1 MDGLMM
7 EYPLTLTAMLRRTES
22 MFGHKEI
29 VSRRADRTI
38 ERSSYARA
46 LKRARKL
53 GSALD
58 QLGIGRGDRVATL
71 CWNHLRHLEAYF
83 GVPCSGAV
91 LHTLN
96 LRLHIDELAYIA
108 SHAGDVALIVDHALA
123 PLAEQLRSRV
133 PFRHLIVVRETN
145 EAPLPE
151 RAIDYEALIE
161 SGHPLY
167 EYPDLAESEAA
178 MMCYTSGTT
187 GRPKGV
193 LYSHRSLC
201 LHTLGTLISD
211 VTGIVERDTT
221 LAVVPMFHANAWGIP
236 FTSAVSGARQVL
248 PGPHLDAPSLVELF
262 ERERVTMAAGVPTIW
277 LGILQYLDANP
288 TRHDLSALRRM
299 LVGGAAVPE
308 ALIRAF
314 QDRHG
319 LSIQQGWGMTETS
332 PVGSVSKVTS
342 DLEDA
347 PSDVQFAYRAKAGL
361 PLPFVEIR
369 ARRDEGDLAPWN
381 GETMGEL
388 EVRGPWVA
396 RAYYNSPESADRF
409 TADGWFRTGDIVSI
423 DARGCITIQDRAKD
437 LVKSGGEWISSVALE
452 STLMSHPD
460 VAEAVV
466 IAVPHVKWDERP
478 VAVIVPRPGRTP
490 TLESVRAHLA
500 PHFAKWWLPDDVVVV
515 DSIPRSGTGKYM
527 KSVLRERFKHVL
539 GSPAPVPNA
548 TSGLSAAGGVA
559 ATPPATGP
567 A

>member
-7 EYPLTLTAMLRRTES
+7 DYPLTITAMLRRTES

-29 VSRRADRTI
+29 VSRRADRSV
-38 ERSSYARA
+38 ERSNYATA
-46 LKRARKL
+46 LGRARRL
-53 GSALD
+53 ASALET
-58 QLGIGRGDRVATL
+58 LGVGRGDRVATL

-96 LRLHIDELAYIA
+96 IRLHPDELSYIA
-108 SHAGDVALIVDHALA
+108 THAGDVALIVDQSLV
-123 PLAEQLRSRV
+123 PLAEQLRRQV
-133 PFRHLIVVRETN
+133 AFQHVIVVREDEN
-145 EAPLPE
+145 APLPE
-151 RAIDYEALIE
+151 GALDYEALIA
-161 SGHPLY
+161 SGDPSY
-167 EYPDLAESEAA
+167 RYPELPESEAA

-193 LYSHRSLC
+193 LYSHRSVC

-211 VTGIVERDTT
+211 VTGITERDTV
-221 LAVVPMFHANAWGIP
+221 LAVVPMFHANAWGMP
-236 FTSAVSGARQVL
+236 FTSAVSGARQVM
-248 PGPHLDAPSLVELF
+248 PGPQLDPASLDELF

-288 TRHDLSALRRM
+288 TKHDLTPLKRM

-308 ALIRAF
+308 PLIRAF

-319 LSIQQGWGMTETS
+319 LQIQQGWGMTETS

-342 DLEDA
+342 DLENA

-369 ARRDEGDLAPWN
+369 ARRDDGELAAWDGD
-381 GETMGEL
+381 TMGEL

-396 RAYYNSPESADRF
+396 RGYYNSPESADRF
-409 TADGWFRTGDIVSI
+409 TDDGWFKTGDIVSI
-423 DARGCITIQDRAKD
+423 DPRGCITIQDRSKD

-452 STLMSHPD
+452 GALLAHPD
-460 VAEAVV
+460 IAEAVV
-466 IAVPHVKWDERP
+466 IAVPHAKWDERP
-478 VAVIVPRPGRTP
+478 VAVVVPRAGRTP

-500 PHFAKWWLPDDVVVV
+500 PNFAKWWLPDDVILV
-515 DSIPRSGTGKYM
+515 DSIPRSGTGKYL
-527 KSVLRERFKHVL
+527 KSTLRDRFKGHL
-539 GSPAPVPNA
+539 A
-548 TSGLSAAGGVA
+548 TRSDAQADQTMQQRA
-559 ATPPATGP
+559 
-567 A
+567 

>member
-7 EYPLTLTAMLRRTES
+7 DYALTITAMLRRTES

-29 VSRRADRTI
+29 VSRRPDRTI
-38 ERSSYARA
+38 ERSTYAAA
-46 LKRARKL
+46 LSRARRL
-53 GSALD
+53 ASAL
-58 QLGIGRGDRVATL
+58 QRLGVGRGDRVATL

-96 LRLHIDELAYIA
+96 IRLHIDELSYIA
-108 SHAGDVALIVDHALA
+108 AHAGDVAVIVDQSLL
-123 PLAEQLRSRV
+123 PLAEQLKRNV
-133 PFRHLIVVRETN
+133 GFRHMIVVRDN
-145 EAPLPE
+145 SDAPLPE
-151 RAIDYEALIE
+151 GAIDYEALIA
-161 SGHPLY
+161 SGDPSY
-167 EYPDLAESEAA
+167 EYPELPESDAA

-193 LYSHRSLC
+193 LYSHRSVC
-201 LHTLGTLISD
+201 LHTLGTLIAD
-211 VTGIVERDTT
+211 VTGITERDTV

-236 FTSAVSGARQVL
+236 FTAAVSGARQVM
-248 PGPHLDAPSLVELF
+248 PGPHLDAASLVDLF

-288 TRHDLSALRRM
+288 TKHDLTPLRRM

-308 ALIRAF
+308 PLIRAF

-319 LSIQQGWGMTETS
+319 MYIQQGWGMTETS

-342 DLEDA
+342 ELENASSDA
-347 PSDVQFAYRAKAGL
+347 QFAYRAKAGL

-369 ARRDEGDLAPWN
+369 ARRDDGELAAWD

-396 RAYYNSPESADRF
+396 RAYYNSPDSADRF
-409 TADGWFRTGDIVSI
+409 TDDGWFRTGDIVSI
-423 DARGCITIQDRAKD
+423 DSRGCITIQDRSKD

-452 STLMSHPD
+452 GALLSHQD

-466 IAVPHVKWDERP
+466 IAVPHEKWDERP
-478 VAVIVPRPGRTP
+478 VAVIVPRAGRAP
-490 TLESVRAHLA
+490 TLESVREHLA
-500 PHFAKWWLPDDVVVV
+500 PHFAKWWLPDDVILVE
-515 DSIPRSGTGKYM
+515 SIPRSGTGKYL
-527 KSVLRERFKHVL
+527 KSVLRERCRSHL
-539 GSPAPVPNA
+539 ATAPA
-548 TSGLSAAGGVA
+548 GAAQSQDA
-559 ATPPATGP
+559 
-567 A
+567 

>member
-7 EYPLTLTAMLRRTES
+7 DFPLTITAMLRRTES
-22 MFGHKEI
+22 MFGHKEL

-38 ERSSYARA
+38 ERSDYGQA
-46 LKRARKL
+46 LGRSRRLA
-53 GSALD
+53 SAL
-58 QLGIGRGDRVATL
+58 QRLGVGREDRVATL

-96 LRLHIDELAYIA
+96 IRLHHDELAYIA
-108 SHAGDVALIVDHALA
+108 THAGDVALIVDQSLL
-123 PLAEQLRSRV
+123 PLAEQVRQTV
-133 PFRHLIVVRETN
+133 AFKHVIVVRERSD
-145 EAPLPE
+145 APLPDG
-151 RAIDYEALIE
+151 AIDYEALVE
-161 SGHPLY
+161 SGDPTY
-167 EYPDLAESEAA
+167 RYPDLPESEAA

-193 LYSHRSLC
+193 LYSHRSVS

-211 VTGIVERDTT
+211 VTGITERDTV

-236 FTSAVSGARQVL
+236 FTAALSGARQVM
-248 PGPHLDAPSLVELF
+248 PGPHLDAASLVDLF

-288 TRHDLSALRRM
+288 TKHDLTPLRRM

-308 ALIRAF
+308 PLIRAF

-319 LSIQQGWGMTETS
+319 LYIQQGWGMTETS

-342 DLEDA
+342 DIEDA

-369 ARRDEGDLAPWN
+369 ARRDDGELAAWDGD
-381 GETMGEL
+381 TMGEL

-396 RAYYNSPESADRF
+396 KAYYNSPESADRF
-409 TADGWFRTGDIVSI
+409 TDDGWFRTGDIVSI
-423 DARGCITIQDRAKD
+423 DSRGCITIQDRSKD

-452 STLMSHPD
+452 GALLSHPD

-466 IAVPHVKWDERP
+466 IAVPHAKWDERP
-478 VAVIVPRPGRTP
+478 VAVVVPRAGRTP
-490 TLESVRAHLA
+490 TIESVRAHLA
-500 PHFAKWWLPDDVVVV
+500 PSFAKWWLPDDVILVET
-515 DSIPRSGTGKYM
+515 IPRSGTGKYL
-527 KSVLRERFKHVL
+527 KNVLRERYRSHL
-539 GSPAPVPNA
+539 ASNQPGEPLDQRA
-548 TSGLSAAGGVA
+548 
-559 ATPPATGP
+559 
-567 A
+567 

>member
-7 EYPLTLTAMLRRTES
+7 DYPLTITAMLRRTES

-29 VSRRADRTI
+29 VSRRADRSL
-38 ERSSYARA
+38 ERSTYAKA
-46 LKRARKL
+46 LGRARRL
-53 GSALD
+53 ASGLE

-71 CWNHLRHLEAYF
+71 CWNHVRHLEAYF

-96 LRLHIDELAYIA
+96 IRLHPDELSYIA
-108 SHAGDVALIVDHALA
+108 THAGDVALIVDLSLL
-123 PLAEQLRSRV
+123 PLAEQLRGNA
-133 PFRHLIVVRETN
+133 PFKHIVVVRESN
-145 EAPLPE
+145 DAPLPPNT
-151 RAIDYEALIE
+151 IDYEALLA
-161 SGHPLY
+161 SGDP
-167 EYPDLAESEAA
+167 EYAYPELAESEAA

-193 LYSHRSLC
+193 LYSHRSVC
-201 LHTLGTLISD
+201 LHTLGTLIAD
-211 VTGIVERDTT
+211 VTGITERDTT
-221 LAVVPMFHANAWGIP
+221 LAVVPMFHANAWGLP
-236 FTSAVSGARQVL
+236 FTSAVSGAKQVM
-248 PGPHLDAPSLVELF
+248 PGPHLDAASLVDLF
-262 ERERVTMAAGVPTIW
+262 ERERVTMSAGVPTIW

-288 TRHDLSALRRM
+288 TKHDLTPLRRM

-347 PSDVQFAYRAKAGL
+347 PSDVQFAYRAKAGI

-369 ARRDEGDLAPWN
+369 ARREDGELAPWDD
-381 GETMGEL
+381 ETMGEL

-396 RAYYNSPESADRF
+396 RTYYDSPDSADRF
-409 TADGWFRTGDIVSI
+409 TDDGWFKTGDIVSI
-423 DARGCITIQDRAKD
+423 DARGCITIQDRSKD

-452 STLMSHPD
+452 GALLSHPD

-466 IAVPHVKWDERP
+466 IAVPHPKWDERP
-478 VAVIVPRPGRTP
+478 VAVVVPRAGQTP
-490 TLESVRAHLA
+490 TLDSVRAHLA
-500 PHFAKWWLPDDVVVV
+500 PTFAKWWLPDDVILVE
-515 DSIPRSGTGKYM
+515 SIPRSGTGKYL
-527 KSVLRERFKHVL
+527 KNTLRDRFRTHL
-539 GSPAPVPNA
+539 AA
-548 TSGLSAAGGVA
+548 SADEPLNQRA
-559 ATPPATGP
+559 
-567 A
+567 

>member
-7 EYPLTLTAMLRRTES
+7 DYALTITAMLRRTES

-29 VSRRADRTI
+29 VSRRPDRTI
-38 ERSSYARA
+38 ERSTYATA
-46 LKRARKL
+46 LSRARRL
-53 GSALD
+53 ASALQ
-58 QLGIGRGDRVATL
+58 QLGVGRGDRVATL

-96 LRLHIDELAYIA
+96 LRLHVDELSYIA
-108 SHAGDVALIVDHALA
+108 SHAGDVVAIVDQSLL
-123 PLAEQLRSRV
+123 PLVEQLKKNV
-133 PFRHLIVVRETN
+133 ALRHVIVIRDASD
-145 EAPLPE
+145 APLPDG
-151 RAIDYEALIE
+151 AIDYETLIA
-161 SGHPLY
+161 SGDPQY
-167 EYPDLAESEAA
+167 QYPELPESEAA

-193 LYSHRSLC
+193 LYSHRSVC
-201 LHTLGTLISD
+201 LHTLGTLIAD
-211 VTGIVERDTT
+211 VTGITERDTV

-236 FTSAVSGARQVL
+236 FTAAVSGARQVM
-248 PGPHLDAPSLVELF
+248 PGPHLDAASLVDLF

-288 TRHDLSALRRM
+288 TKHDLTPLRRM

-308 ALIRAF
+308 PLIRAF

-319 LSIQQGWGMTETS
+319 MYIQQGWGMTETS

-342 DLEDA
+342 ELESASSDA
-347 PSDVQFAYRAKAGL
+347 QFAYRAKAGL

-369 ARRDEGDLAPWN
+369 ARRDDGDLAAWD

-396 RAYYNSPESADRF
+396 RAYYNSPDSADRF
-409 TADGWFRTGDIVSI
+409 TDDGWFRTGDIVSI
-423 DARGCITIQDRAKD
+423 DFRGCITIQDRSKD

-452 STLMSHPD
+452 GALLSHQD

-466 IAVPHVKWDERP
+466 IALPHEKWCERP
-478 VAVIVPRPGRTP
+478 VAVIVARAGRVP
-490 TLESVRAHLA
+490 TLESVREHLA
-500 PHFAKWWLPDDVVVV
+500 PHFAKWWLPDDVILVE
-515 DSIPRSGTGKYM
+515 SIPRSGTGKYL
-527 KSVLRERFKHVL
+527 KSVLRERFRCHL
-539 GSPAPVPNA
+539 ATAP
-548 TSGLSAAGGVA
+548 SGVA
-559 ATPPATGP
+559 QNQDA
-567 A
+567 

>member
-7 EYPLTLTAMLRRTES
+7 DYQLTIAAMLRRAES

-29 VSRRADRTI
+29 VSRRADRSI
-38 ERSSYARA
+38 ERSNYAQA
-46 LKRARKL
+46 LGRARRL
-53 GSALD
+53 ASGLD

-83 GVPCSGAV
+83 GVPSSGAV

-108 SHAGDVALIVDHALA
+108 AHAGDRALIVDHALL
-123 PLAEQLRSRV
+123 PLAEKLRERV
-133 PFRHLIVVRETN
+133 ALEHLIVVRDAAEG
-145 EAPLPE
+145 ALPPG
-151 RAIDYEALIE
+151 AVDYESLVA
-161 SGHPLY
+161 SGDETY
-167 EYPDLAESEAA
+167 AYPELAEQDAA

-193 LYSHRSLC
+193 LYSHRALC

-211 VTGIVERDTT
+211 VTGITERDTV
-221 LAVVPMFHANAWGIP
+221 LAVVPMFHANAWGMP
-236 FTSAVSGARQVL
+236 FTAAVSGARQVM
-248 PGPHLDAPSLVELF
+248 PGPHLDAASLVELF

-288 TRHDLSALRRM
+288 TRHDLTPLRRM

-314 QDRHG
+314 QNRHG
-319 LSIQQGWGMTETS
+319 LYIQQGWGMTETS

-342 DLEDA
+342 DLESA
-347 PSDVQFAYRAKAGL
+347 PSDAQFAYRAKAGI

-369 ARRDEGDLAPWN
+369 SRRDDGELAAWDDA
-381 GETMGEL
+381 TMGEL

-396 RAYYNSPESADRF
+396 RAYYNAPEAADRF
-409 TADGWFRTGDIVSI
+409 TADGWFRTGDIVTI

-452 STLMSHPD
+452 GALLAHPD

-466 IAVPHVKWDERP
+466 IALPHPRWDERP
-478 VAVIVPRPGRTP
+478 VAVVVPRANRVP
-490 TLESVRAHLA
+490 TLESIRAHLA
-500 PHFAKWWLPDDVVVV
+500 PNFAKWWLPDDVILVE
-515 DSIPRSGTGKYM
+515 SLPRSGTGKYM
-527 KSVLRERFKHVL
+527 KSVLRETYRDRLAAPAVAPTA
-539 GSPAPVPNA
+539 SPGA
-548 TSGLSAAGGVA
+548 
-559 ATPPATGP
+559 
-567 A
+567 

>member
-1 MDGLMM
+1 MEGLMM
-7 EYPLTLTAMLRRTES
+7 DYPLTITAMLRRTES
-22 MFGHKEI
+22 MFGHKDI
-29 VSRRADRTI
+29 VSRRADKTL
-38 ERSSYARA
+38 EHSTYAMA

-53 GSALD
+53 GSALN
-58 QLGIGRGDRVATL
+58 QLGVGRGDRVATL

-96 LRLHIDELAYIA
+96 LRLHLDELSYIA
-108 SHAGDVALIVDHALA
+108 SHAGDVALIVDQSLA

-133 PFRHLIVVRETN
+133 EFKHLIVVRET
-145 EAPLPE
+145 ADVPLPP
-151 RAIDYEALIE
+151 RTIDYEELVD

-167 EYPDLAESEAA
+167 DYPELAESEAA

-193 LYSHRSLC
+193 LYSHRALC

-211 VTGIVERDTT
+211 VTGVTERDTT
-221 LAVVPMFHANAWGIP
+221 LAVVPMFHANAWGLP

-248 PGPHLDAPSLVELF
+248 PGPHLDPASLVELF
-262 ERERVTMAAGVPTIW
+262 EKERVTMAAGVPTIW

-288 TRHDLSALRRM
+288 NRHDLRALRAM

-319 LSIQQGWGMTETS
+319 LYVQQGWGMTETS
-332 PVGSVSKVTS
+332 PVGSVSKVPS
-342 DLEDA
+342 DLADA

-369 ARRDEGDLAPWN
+369 ARQDDGDLAPWD
-381 GETMGEL
+381 GDTMGEL

-396 RAYYNSPESADRF
+396 GAYYNAPESADRF
-409 TADGWFRTGDIVSI
+409 TDDGWFKTGDIVSI
-423 DARGCITIQDRAKD
+423 DRRGCITIQDRAKD

-452 STLMSHPD
+452 GMLMSHPD

-490 TLESVRAHLA
+490 TIESVRAHLA
-500 PHFAKWWLPDDVVVV
+500 PHFAKWWLPDDVILV

-527 KSVLRERFKHVL
+527 KSVLRERFRDVL
-539 GSPAPVPNA
+539 GQAATARPNVA
-548 TSGLSAAGGVA
+548 TSA
-559 ATPPATGP
+559 ATSATRP
-567 A
+567 NRAEPTSM

>member
-7 EYPLTLTAMLRRTES
+7 EYPLTITAMLRRTEA

-53 GSALD
+53 GSALN
-58 QLGIGRGDRVATL
+58 QLGVGRGDRVATL

-96 LRLHIDELAYIA
+96 LRLHIDELTYIA
-108 SHAGDVALIVDHALA
+108 SHAGDLVLIVDHSLV
-123 PLAEQLRSRV
+123 PLADQLRARV
-133 PFRHLIVVRETN
+133 PFKHVIVVREN
-145 EAPLPE
+145 ADVALPA
-151 RAIDYEALIE
+151 RTIDYEELVD

-167 EYPDLAESEAA
+167 DYPDLAESEAA

-193 LYSHRSLC
+193 VYSHRSLC

-211 VTGIVERDTT
+211 VTGVTERDTT
-221 LAVVPMFHANAWGIP
+221 LAVVPMFHANAWGLP

-248 PGPHLDAPSLVELF
+248 PGPHLDAASLVELF
-262 ERERVTMAAGVPTIW
+262 EQERVTMAAGVPTIW

-319 LSIQQGWGMTETS
+319 LFIQQGWGMTETS

-347 PSDVQFAYRAKAGL
+347 PSDVQFAYRAKAGI

-369 ARRDEGDLAPWN
+369 ARRDDGELAPWD
-381 GETMGEL
+381 GDTMGEL

-409 TADGWFRTGDIVSI
+409 TEDGWFRTGDIVSI
-423 DARGCITIQDRAKD
+423 DSRGCITIQDRAKD

-466 IAVPHVKWDERP
+466 IAVPHAKWDERP
-478 VAVIVPRPGRTP
+478 VAVVVPRPGRTP

-500 PHFAKWWLPDDVVVV
+500 PHFARWWLPDEVVLVE
-515 DSIPRSGTGKYM
+515 SIPRSGTGKYM
-527 KSVLRERFKHVL
+527 KSVLRERFKGVL
-539 GSPAPVPNA
+539 GSPTLVPNA
-548 TSGLSAAGGVA
+548 VSGVSTAGGVPGV
-559 ATPPATGP
+559 PPGANP

>member
-1 MDGLMM
+1 MM
-7 EYPLTLTAMLRRTES
+7 EYPLTITAMLRRTEA
-22 MFGHKEI
+22 MFSHKEI
-29 VSRRADRTI
+29 VSRRADRTL

-53 GSALD
+53 GSAFA
-58 QLGIGRGDRVATL
+58 QLGVGRGDRVATL

-108 SHAGDVALIVDHALA
+108 SHAGDVALIVDESLM
-123 PLAEQLRSRV
+123 PLAEQLRARV
-133 PFRHLIVVRETN
+133 AFKHVVMVRERSDT
-145 EAPLPE
+145 PLPPDT
-151 RAIDYEALIE
+151 IDYEALVD

-167 EYPDLAESEAA
+167 EYPDLAESDAA

-193 LYSHRSLC
+193 LYSHRALC

-211 VTGIVERDTT
+211 VTGVTERDTT
-221 LAVVPMFHANAWGIP
+221 LAVVPMFHANAWGLP
-236 FTSAVSGARQVL
+236 FTSAVIGARQVL
-248 PGPHLDAPSLVELF
+248 PGPHLDPTSLVELF
-262 ERERVTMAAGVPTIW
+262 EQERVTMAAGVPTIW

-319 LSIQQGWGMTETS
+319 LYILQGWGMTETS
-332 PVGSVSKVTS
+332 PVGSVSTVTS
-342 DLEDA
+342 DLEEA
-347 PSDVQFAYRAKAGL
+347 PSDAQFAYRAKAGI
-361 PLPFVEIR
+361 PLPFVEVR
-369 ARRDEGDLAPWN
+369 ARRDEGDLAAWD

-396 RAYYNSPESADRF
+396 RAYYNSPETADRF
-409 TADGWFRTGDIVSI
+409 TEDGWFRTGDIVSI
-423 DARGCITIQDRAKD
+423 DRRGCITIQDRAKD

-452 STLMSHPD
+452 GMLLSHPD

-466 IAVPHVKWDERP
+466 IAVPHVRWDERP
-478 VAVIVPRPGRTP
+478 VAVVVPRPGRTP
-490 TLESVRAHLA
+490 TVESVRAHLA
-500 PHFAKWWLPDDVVVV
+500 PHFAKWWLPDEVLLVE
-515 DSIPRSGTGKYM
+515 SIPRSGAGKYM
-527 KSVLRERFKHVL
+527 KSVLRERFRDLFAVT
-539 GSPAPVPNA
+539 PNA
-548 TSGLSAAGGVA
+548 PPALASSTAAPNPPASRTTSG
-559 ATPPATGP
+559 
-567 A
+567 

>member
-7 EYPLTLTAMLRRTES
+7 DYPLTITAMLRRTES
-22 MFGHKEI
+22 MFGRKEI
-29 VSRRADRTI
+29 VSRRADRSI
-38 ERSSYARA
+38 ERSNYAMA
-46 LKRARKL
+46 LGRARRL
-53 GSALD
+53 ASALERR
-58 QLGIGRGDRVATL
+58 GVGRGDRVATL

-96 LRLHIDELAYIA
+96 IRLHPDELSYIA
-108 SHAGDVALIVDHALA
+108 SHAGDVALIVDQSLV
-123 PLAEQLRSRV
+123 PLADQVRRNV
-133 PFRHLIVVRETN
+133 PFRHIIVVRENTDT
-145 EAPLPE
+145 PLPDG
-151 RAIDYEALIE
+151 ALDYEDLVA
-161 SGHPLY
+161 SGDPSYH
-167 EYPDLAESEAA
+167 YPELAESEAA

-193 LYSHRSLC
+193 LYSHRSVC

-211 VTGIVERDTT
+211 VTGITERDTT

-236 FTSAVSGARQVL
+236 FTAAVSGARQVM
-248 PGPHLDAPSLVELF
+248 PGPHLDPAALVELF

-288 TRHDLSALRRM
+288 TKHDLTPLRRM

-308 ALIRAF
+308 PLIRAF

-319 LSIQQGWGMTETS
+319 LQILQGWGMTETS

-342 DLEDA
+342 DLENA

-369 ARRDEGDLAPWN
+369 ARQESGELAPWD
-381 GETMGEL
+381 GDTMGEL

-409 TADGWFRTGDIVSI
+409 TDDGWFKTGDIVSI
-423 DARGCITIQDRAKD
+423 DSRGCITIQDRSKD

-452 STLMSHPD
+452 GALMSHPD
-460 VAEAVV
+460 IAEAVV
-466 IAVPHVKWDERP
+466 IAVPHPKWDERP
-478 VAVIVPRPGRTP
+478 VAVIVPRPGRIP
-490 TLESVRAHLA
+490 TLESVHAHLA
-500 PHFAKWWLPDDVVVV
+500 PNFAKWWLPDDVVLVA
-515 DSIPRSGTGKYM
+515 SIPRSGTGKYL
-527 KSVLRERFKHVL
+527 KSVLREQYRSYLAMPSDQPMKPERV
-539 GSPAPVPNA
+539 
-548 TSGLSAAGGVA
+548 
-559 ATPPATGP
+559 
-567 A
+567 